1 VLLASLSTCFGDVP
15 TIDAEES
22 EEVMSVKA
30 VMDALLES
38 GWQVV
43 KRGFD
48 ERDFRSW
55 AHSAEEGLNAI
66 FGINNMYTLHFQR
79 LINQP
84 SRRSFFA
91 GALLLGQIRHTVGA
105 VDRNDSNDAA

>member
-1 VLLASLSTCFGDVP
+1 MPQGLTLKKGA
-15 TIDAEES
+15 
-22 EEVMSVKA
+22 EVMSVKA

-66 FGINNMYTLHFQR
+66 FGRKNMYTLHFQR
-79 LINQP
+79 LIDQP
-84 SRRSFFA
+84 SRQSFFA